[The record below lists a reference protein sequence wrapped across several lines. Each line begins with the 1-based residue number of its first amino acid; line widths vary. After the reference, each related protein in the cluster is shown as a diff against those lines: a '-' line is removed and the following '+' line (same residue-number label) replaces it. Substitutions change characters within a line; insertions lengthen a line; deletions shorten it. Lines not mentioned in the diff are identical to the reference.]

1 MTAMGWGGG
10 VADLTKTDLPAPKV
24 TTSGV
29 AAFFMW
35 RSAYLTKQLSL
46 TNMILIPMYWF
57 KQMVF
62 GRDISR
68 F

>member
-1 MTAMGWGGG
+1 MGFGGG
-10 VADLTKTDLPAPKV
+10 VADLTDTDFPIPKT
-24 TTSGV
+24 TISGS

-35 RSAYLTKQLSL
+35 RTTYLTKQLSW
-46 TNMILIPMYWF
+46 TNMMLIPMYWF
-57 KQMVF
+57 KAMVF